1 MSSAREHILKRL
13 KQNRVP
19 ESGEVPVFVPRYDWT
34 KEQKIEKFSQ
44 HIQDVHAQVHRVNKE
59 NWIVQLFELL
69 QQKSV
74 TQLLMSQATE
84 IGKEVLGNQPD
95 SVRLLE
101 FEQTIEHWK
110 VELFSKVSAA
120 LTTTKGA
127 IAETGSLIL
136 WPTILEPRLMSLV
149 PPIHIAVLDA
159 ENIYDTFAQA
169 VQEQGWV
176 DAMPGNALL
185 ISGPS
190 KSADIEQVLAY
201 GVHGPKELVIII
213 RE

>member
-19 ESGEVPVFVPRYDWT
+19 DSGEVPVFVPCYDWT
-34 KEQKIEKFSQ
+34 KEQRIEQFSQ
-44 HIQDVHAQVHRVNKE
+44 QIQAVHAEVHRVKKE
-59 NWIVQLFELL
+59 NWSGQLFELL
-69 QQKSV
+69 EQKLV
-74 TQLLMSQATE
+74 TQLLMSQATD
-84 IGKEVLGNQPD
+84 IGADLVNNQPD
-95 SVRLLE
+95 NIHLLE
-101 FEQTIEHWK
+101 YKQTIEHWK
-110 VELFSKVSAA
+110 AEFFSTVSAG

-136 WPTILEPRLMSLV
+136 WPTIHEPRLLSLI

-169 VQEQGWV
+169 IQEQKWADG
-176 DAMPGNALL
+176 MPGNALL

-190 KSADIEQVLAY
+190 KTADIEQILAY

-213 RE
+213 RD

>member
-1 MSSAREHILKRL
+1 MSSARENILNRL
-13 KQNRVP
+13 RQNTLP
-19 ESGEVPVFVPRYDWT
+19 DSGEVPVFVPHYDWT
-34 KEQKIEKFSQ
+34 QEQKITKFSQ
-44 HIQDVHAQVHRVNKE
+44 HIQAVHAEVYRVKKQ
-59 NWIVQLFELL
+59 NWLAQLLELL
-69 QQKSV
+69 DQKSV
-74 TQLLMSQATE
+74 TQLLMSQTTE

-95 SVRLLE
+95 SVRLFE
-101 FEQTIEHWK
+101 FEQTIENWK
-110 VELFSKVSAA
+110 AELFSKVSAA

-136 WPTILEPRLMSLV
+136 WPTIQEPRLMSLV

-169 VQEQGWV
+169 IQQQSWADG
-176 DAMPGNALL
+176 MPSNALL

-190 KSADIEQVLAY
+190 KTADIEQVLAY